1 MATLS
6 SGVRSFEVKRAESN
20 GKYASETGMPHF
32 VRMSSEMLTFD
43 AVSDEAGAAA
53 RVGDDASG
61 AGVLVTGGFAG
72 GGDAPPQPIAMRAI
86 DARANGVGLEN
97 MGTW

>member
-20 GKYASETGMPHF
+20 GKYASEAGMPHF

-43 AVSDEAGAAA
+43 AVGDEADAPV
-53 RVGDDASG
+53 RVGADASG
-61 AGVLVTGGFAG
+61 AGVLVTGGLAG
-72 GGDAPPQPIAMRAI
+72 GGDAPPQAIAMRVT
-86 DARANGVGLEN
+86 DARANGVDLEC